1 MATIVC
7 PSGKRRYVRRRFALR
22 DLKRAQARGA
32 TVRRVYEC
40 PSCAG
45 YHMTS
50 KREQY

>member
-7 PSGKRRYVRRRFALR
+7 ASGKRRYVRRRDAKK

-40 PSCAG
+40 PHCGG